1 MELCSK
7 SSLKSYLAEHEAD
20 FMKSLEYFD
29 QHGVLEP
36 LEENGNKE
44 PRHDVT
50 LLHFWAYQV
59 NHIDIHR
66 VIKTLVLI
74 KSRNE

>member
-1 MELCSK
+1 
-7 SSLKSYLAEHEAD
+7 
-20 FMKSLEYFD
+20 MKSLEYFD
-29 QHGVLEP
+29 QHGFLEP

-66 VIKTLVLI
+66 VIKTLVLVLKI
-74 KSRNE
+74 